1 MTEIAMGN
9 LLAIFSMVMILV
21 SYVITSITL
30 FKISAKEK
38 VCKPFFA
45 WIPILNDFLLIKLG
59 QGSIWFIMLA
69 LVSLFL
75 GGPMTSYFNSST
87 LVMVGTIVTALWTL
101 YKILLYSR
109 ICERY
114 DGNIIILGI
123 GFILELIPKMSLA
136 GLIIAIIG
144 QILLMKKVKSNFN
157 PKTIIESKIVISK
170 RNKK

>member
-1 MTEIAMGN
+1 
-9 LLAIFSMVMILV
+9 
-21 SYVITSITL
+21 
-30 FKISAKEK
+30 
-38 VCKPFFA
+38 
-45 WIPILNDFLLIKLG
+45 
-59 QGSIWFIMLA
+59 
-69 LVSLFL
+69 
-75 GGPMTSYFNSST
+75 MTSYFNSST

>member
-1 MTEIAMGN
+1 MGN

-144 QILLMKKVKSNFN
+144 QILLMKKVQ
-157 PKTIIESKIVISK
+157 EKINIC
-170 RNKK
+170 

>member
-101 YKILLYSR
+101 YKILLYNR